1 MVSNDTL
8 GLAML
13 GMMDDPIMR
22 KIVGTQIL
30 TDDNDNNDLL
40 GVALLQPG
48 LTVNPALQM
57 GGMIVGSIGSVRK

>member
-1 MVSNDTL
+1 MLDTDTL

-22 KIVGTQIL
+22 KIVGTKIL
-30 TDDNDNNDLL
+30 TDNNENNDLL

-48 LTVNPALQM
+48 LTVNPAIQM
-57 GGMIVGSIGSVRK
+57 GGLVVGSLR

>member
-48 LTVNPALQM
+48 LTVNPALAM
-57 GGMIVGSIGSVRK
+57 GGMIVGSLR